1 MRLKKLEFLFIEKVD
16 QYTGTWVVYKA
27 KVLIKPEKR
36 NIKIFKIIFQIFII
50 IITYCLTR

>member
-1 MRLKKLEFLFIEKVD
+1 MRLKKLKFLFIEKVD

-27 KVLIKPEKR
+27 KILIKPEKR
-36 NIKIFKIIFQIFII
+36 NIKIFKIIFQIYII